1 MKSFVLLIFGYLLIP
16 FFQIIKKFIKFK
28 ITVLPTSRI
37 GHLTKNFDVILLQ
50 CDDDTLI
57 FIGQDKTIANKF
69 IFNFFKKQKNVFFSR
84 FFKYIY
90 YAIFEVNP
98 KSNLIITWG
107 QFNSD
112 FSYSL
117 RYKSKISFPIY
128 SQKEV
133 NSIISKYDVNKNFVG
148 LHARNNLYLEKYK
161 LGDKNFHDYRNFS
174 FNDYSLVIDYL
185 AKKQIS
191 IIKLGETFPEENLN
205 NFKTKIFTS
214 VDFSSNEEIDY
225 LLNRY
230 SKYNV
235 VGNTGVSNISS
246 TLRKKAVYVNII
258 PFDLGVLSQ
267 CSPGSVILPKKIYS
281 NDKKRFLTFKE
292 NNTITPNIHT
302 STDPYLRKNLVV
314 INNTPQE
321 ILDAVIEME
330 KILLNQN
337 KSKESNNLNNLFWKS
352 MENKNNAKQI
362 NYLKNEVQLS
372 ISTEFLKNN
381 QNLF

>member
-1 MKSFVLLIFGYLLIP
+1 MKSFVLLIFGYLAIP
-16 FFQIIKKFIKFK
+16 FFQILKKFIKFK
-28 ITVLPTSRI
+28 ITILPTSRI

-50 CDDDTLI
+50 CNEDTLI
-57 FIGQDKTIANKF
+57 FIGQDKIIANKF
-69 IFNFFKKQKNVFFSR
+69 IFNFFRKQKNVFFSR

-90 YAIFEVNP
+90 HSIFQVNP

-128 SQKEV
+128 SKKEV
-133 NSIISKYDVNKNFVG
+133 DSIISKYDVNKNFVG
-148 LHARNNLYLEKYK
+148 LHARNNLYLKKYK
-161 LGDKNFHDYRNFS
+161 LGDKNFHDYRNFI
-174 FNDYSLVIDYL
+174 FNDYSLVVDYL
-185 AKKQIS
+185 TKKNIS
-191 IIKLGETFPEENLN
+191 IIKLGESFPEENLN

-214 VDFSSNEEIDY
+214 DDFGSNEEIDY

-230 SKYNV
+230 SRYNV

-246 TLRKKAVYVNII
+246 TLRKKTVYVNII

-292 NNTITPNIHT
+292 NNSITPNIHT

-314 INNTPQE
+314 MNNTPQE

-330 KILLNQN
+330 KILSSQS
-337 KSKESNNLNNLFWKS
+337 KSKESYNLNNLFWKN
-352 MENKNNAKQI
+352 MENNNNAKQI
-362 NYLKNEVQLS
+362 NYLKNEVKLS